1 MNNSAVKSGKPTHF
15 YNRRSKEGQQ
25 LADSGNLV
33 ITKITAP
40 APKKAQQVSTGVQ
53 ISQDSDS
60 HLLDCSLT
68 GTGTNNYSLMQEKKH
83 KKSPFGTIEYY
94 RPPQSININLVTA
107 REAEDFIV

>member
-1 MNNSAVKSGKPTHF
+1 MNISALRSAKPTNF
-15 YNRRSKEGQQ
+15 YNRNSKECQN

-68 GTGTNNYSLMQEKKH
+68 GTNNYSLMQEKKH

-94 RPPQSININLVTA
+94 RLPQSININLVTA